1 MKPLL
6 LLLITLFTATAFS
19 QKLNFTEVWVWEYTN
34 RNGQKAE
41 MAIYREP
48 QLNYWLLTSEAFA
61 NTDEMTEWFILKP
74 DGEVLQAYQ
83 DGEKNSLKK
92 LLKHQLPSKKNRQ
105 LPSYWKATSNKQS
118 FGDTRL
124 GFPLFQGTAYKV
136 SYLKT
141 KDQSTFYLA
150 QTKADFTMVSYFNN
164 LNIDAKLPIRF
175 PKDIPGHYI
184 TLSEHT
190 VFPGGAVQY
199 TFKYISQT
207 AYHINLADYKLTP

>member
-1 MKPLL
+1 MKSILL
-6 LLLITLFTATAFS
+6 LLFTLFTATAFS

-34 RNGQKAE
+34 SNGQKAE

-48 QLNYWLLTSEAFA
+48 QLNYWLLTGEAFG

-74 DGEVLQAYQ
+74 DGEVLQSYQ
-83 DGEKNSLKK
+83 DGEPSSHQK
-92 LLKHQLPSKKNRQ
+92 LLKHQLSFDKNKQ
-105 LPSYWKATSNKQS
+105 LPNYWKVTSSKQS

-124 GFPLFQGTAYKV
+124 GFPLFKGTAYKV

-150 QTKADFTMVSYFNN
+150 QAKADFTILALFNE
-164 LNIDAKLPIRF
+164 LNIDAKLPVRF

-190 VFPGGAVQY
+190 VYPGGAVQY

-207 AYHINLADYKLTP
+207 AYHINLADYKITP